1 VQSGFGRHQIVA
13 AASAASLLALL
24 GFGHQYV
31 TPLFMGDANNT
42 NSGFKWIVAAGH
54 VAILGTVLAQTSRA
68 FGFTLAAAVSG
79 LTLAALALNGFAT
92 LLLGGWN
99 ESDRAP
105 SAFFLLFLLLQW
117 PILIVSFRA
126 LQKWPREDHD
136 PPFAYAALWVSA
148 AWGVSFFALDW
159 LGRGY

>member
-1 VQSGFGRHQIVA
+1 MLPGFERHQIVTGA
-13 AASAASLLALL
+13 TAASLLTLL
-24 GFGHQYV
+24 GFGHEYV
-31 TPLFMGDANNT
+31 TPLFMGDADNT
-42 NSGFKWIVAAGH
+42 NSGFKWLVAAGQ
-54 VAILGTVLAQTSRA
+54 VTILVTVLGETSRA

-79 LTLAALALNGFAT
+79 GTVVALALNGVAS

-99 ESDRAP
+99 QSDRAP
-105 SAFFLLFLLLQW
+105 SALFLLFLLLQW

-148 AWGVSFFALDW
+148 AWGVSFFVLDW
-159 LGRGY
+159 MGSGY